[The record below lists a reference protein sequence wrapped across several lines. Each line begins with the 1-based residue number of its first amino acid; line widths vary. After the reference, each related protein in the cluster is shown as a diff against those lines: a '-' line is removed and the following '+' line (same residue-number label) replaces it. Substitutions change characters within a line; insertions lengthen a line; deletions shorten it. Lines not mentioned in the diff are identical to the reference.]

1 MNQSENNVVIERPEL
16 RRFELAV
23 DGGIAAV
30 YYRQE
35 DGRLVLIHTEV
46 PEELSGRG
54 IGSRLVTGVFDL
66 VRASHRKV
74 VIRCPFVAAWYAR
87 HLDYG
92 DVVDG

>member
-1 MNQSENNVVIERPEL
+1 MNQFEANGVLERPDL
-16 RRFELAV
+16 NRFELAV
-23 DGGIAAV
+23 DGGTAVV
-30 YYRQE
+30 YYRVE
-35 DGRLVLIHTEV
+35 DGRLVLTHTEV
-46 PEELSGRG
+46 PQELSGRG
-54 IGSRLVTGVFDL
+54 IGSRLVAGVFDL

>member
-1 MNQSENNVVIERPEL
+1 MNQFEANGVLERPDL
-16 RRFELAV
+16 NRFELAV
-23 DGGIAAV
+23 DGGTAVV
-30 YYRQE
+30 YYRVE
-35 DGRLVLIHTEV
+35 DGRLVLAHTEV
-46 PEELSGRG
+46 PQELSGRG

-74 VIRCPFVAAWYAR
+74 VIRCPFVAGWYAR